1 VAAAGAG
8 PARTESDTIR
18 SSSAAIRSCKC
29 VLSSWVA
36 YRDSV
41 TTLETPVTASTT
53 LAEESY
59 PRPSQAVRSGL
70 VLLRQRSNT
79 IRFGVHVEESDGA
92 SLLCSPRFGSALV
105 IHSEY
110 KMSYRREVP
119 LSNNNN
125 TC

>member
-1 VAAAGAG
+1 MF
-8 PARTESDTIR
+8 
-18 SSSAAIRSCKC
+18 
-29 VLSSWVA
+29 
-36 YRDSV
+36 
-41 TTLETPVTASTT
+41 TASTT

-59 PRPSQAVRSGL
+59 PCPSQAVRYDGL
-70 VLLRQRSNT
+70 VLPRPRSNT
-79 IRFGVHVEESDGA
+79 LRFGVHVEESDGA

-125 TC
+125 NTC